1 MTAVS
6 NTTASATQGAS
17 QSPER
22 AQLKQVAQQFEALL
36 LRQMLA
42 ESRKA
47 DFGGDAFSGQGIAT
61 FREMADSRFAD
72 IAASTGTLGLGKLI
86 EGQIARLVPSTS
98 GSGGGTS

>member
-6 NTTASATQGAS
+6 ATTASAAQGTS
-17 QSPER
+17 QPSDR
-22 AQLKQVAQQFEALL
+22 AQLKEVAQQFEALL

-42 ESRKA
+42 EARKA
-47 DFGGDAFSGQGIAT
+47 DFGSDAFSGQGIAT

-86 EGQIARLVPSTS
+86 ESQVARLLPGA
-98 GSGGGTS
+98 GSGGTS

>member
-6 NTTASATQGAS
+6 ITTPSAAQAAS

-42 ESRKA
+42 EARKA
-47 DFGGDAFSGQGIAT
+47 DFGSDAFSDQGIAT

-86 EGQIARLVPSTS
+86 ENQVARLLPSRS
-98 GSGGGTS
+98 GSGGGA